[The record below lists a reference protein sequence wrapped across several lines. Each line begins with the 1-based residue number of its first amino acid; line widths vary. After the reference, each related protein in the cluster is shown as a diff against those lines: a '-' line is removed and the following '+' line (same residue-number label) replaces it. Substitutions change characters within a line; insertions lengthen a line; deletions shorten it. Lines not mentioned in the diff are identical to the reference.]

1 MNKVII
7 ILFAFLVSSTYSQVS
22 DKVSEVDSILDKAF
36 ELRWSNPYETVLGC
50 YKALEISKKVNYQR
64 GIIRAYSF
72 MGVGYEN
79 LSMYEEALDNYLK
92 GLKIADS
99 LNFKEDVGFAYN
111 NLANYYAQ
119 LKNFETAY
127 SYLQKGLKVAQEINN
142 PRLLAYIYRNF
153 SYYNRQRKNFVDA
166 LEYAKKSLSI
176 RESQNDERG
185 IITSLRELMVIYF
198 NLNDFENARKILD
211 RLYSVIGSTGKYQ
224 LQLARIKR
232 TEAEMLSAQKKYDEA
247 LKVFDQ
253 SLEIFKSIDNLEGII
268 RVLKLK
274 AELYSSLGKYKE
286 SYVNLLEHNS
296 YVDSLNNIRSLQR
309 ISLLEAQFKNREL
322 QNQLSMASDEL
333 RNRNIIVVALFVGFI
348 ILGTS
353 VYFAQKAN
361 KEKRKLIEKISE
373 QNKILESDNIHKQKL
388 LSIIGHDVKNP
399 LSSVYSLSDF
409 LANNSESIHSNELYN
424 YLKTIN
430 KAVKNSLSLLD
441 NLLIWSMNRIG
452 KLNYNFSDINLS
464 PMINKVLELYDSQ
477 IKEKNIS
484 VDVNLTNEFVH
495 VDENTAS
502 AILRNLVNNAIKF
515 SPPNGTIKIQS
526 ETKDGFI
533 AVSIIDNGQGLSAH
547 EINSILNDNDYYHS
561 VAQKNE
567 SSTGLGLQI
576 VKDFLK
582 INNGKLLITSTP
594 GLETSFTIT
603 LPKSKLS

>member
-1 MNKVII
+1 
-7 ILFAFLVSSTYSQVS
+7 LLCF
-22 DKVSEVDSILDKAF
+22 KAI
-36 ELRWSNPYETVLGC
+36 
-50 YKALEISKKVNYQR
+50 EISEKVNYQR

-92 GLKIADS
+92 GLRIADS
-99 LNFKEDVGFAYN
+99 LNYKEDVGFAYN

-119 LKNFETAY
+119 LKNFEAAY
-127 SYLQKGLKVAQEINN
+127 SYLQKGLVIAENINN

-153 SYYNRQRKNFVDA
+153 SYYHKQRKNFATA

-176 RESQNDERG
+176 REAQNDERG
-185 IITSLRELMVIYF
+185 MITSLREILTTYF
-198 NLNDFENARKILD
+198 HLNDFDNARKILD
-211 RLYSVIGSTGKYQ
+211 RLYTLMGTGGKYQ

-232 TEAEMLSAQKKYDEA
+232 TEAEMLTAQKKFQEA

-274 AELYSSLGKYKE
+274 SELYNSIGKYKE
-286 SYVNLLEHNS
+286 AYVNLLEHNS

-322 QNQLSMASDEL
+322 QNQLSMASDEI

-399 LSSVYSLSDF
+399 LSSVYSLSEF
-409 LANNSESIHSNELYN
+409 LATNSDSIDSNELKN

-452 KLNYNFSDINLS
+452 KLNYNFSDISLS
-464 PMINKVLELYDSQ
+464 PMINKVLELYDSN
-477 IKEKNIS
+477 IKEKNITI
-484 VDVNLTNEFVH
+484 DVNLTIESVH
-495 VDENTAS
+495 VDENTTS

-515 SPPNGTIKIQS
+515 SPQNGKIKIQS

-533 AVSIIDNGQGLSAH
+533 ALSIIDNGRGLSAQ
-547 EINSILNDNDYYHS
+547 EINSILNDNDYYHLIS
-561 VAQKNE
+561 PKNE

-582 INNGKLLITSTP
+582 INKGKLSITSTP
-594 GLETSFTIT
+594 GLETAFTIT
-603 LPKSKLS
+603 LPKSKLSQVLHSESQVV